1 MSIGPS
7 VQPPKTDLTADMA
20 EHLRRA
26 ETHMTAGTC
35 RISLIVVRP
44 WAKVQELLELLP
56 ALTNVV
62 MASSDQVGQVG
73 RF

>member
-1 MSIGPS
+1 MLSGLPPIATDARTSSIGS
-7 VQPPKTDLTADMA
+7 VVPKPD
-20 EHLRRA
+20 
-26 ETHMTAGTC
+26 MTAGTC

-44 WAKVQELLELLP
+44 WAKVQEPLELLP